1 MFKECEENIMLKR
14 CVLALATVGLL
25 TPTIARAYGEPRIV
39 PNYPF
44 YFENEVLHLYPT
56 ATVVKVLSGNQ
67 VVVQMDGEP
76 RLRLVELA
84 GIRNVGQYAP
94 EIEEQAILALEDALL
109 HQQIR
114 LEGDTFQRG
123 PSGTNHV
130 QAYLW
135 LHGAQMNEELVRNGL
150 ATVGGN
156 THYRRRSSYLHGVQD
171 EAIAAG
177 AGIWSLELDGRT
189 SAEIL
194 DTP

>member
-1 MFKECEENIMLKR
+1 MLKR

-44 YFENEVLHLYPT
+44 SFENEVLDRYPT

-67 VVVQMDGEP
+67 VVVQVEGEP
-76 RLRLVELA
+76 RLRTIELA
-84 GIRNVGQYAP
+84 GIRNVEAYAP
-94 EIEEQAILALEDALL
+94 EIEELAVLALEEAIL
-109 HQQIR
+109 HEQIR

-123 PSGTNHV
+123 PAGTSPV

-135 LHGAQMNEELVRNGL
+135 INGAQMNEELVRNGL
-150 ATVGGN
+150 ATVTGN
-156 THYRRRSSYLHGVQD
+156 THFQRRSTYLRGVQE
-171 EAIAAG
+171 EAIDAG
-177 AGIWSLELDGRT
+177 VGIWSLELDGRT

>member
-1 MFKECEENIMLKR
+1 MLKR
-14 CVLALATVGLL
+14 GVLALAAVGLL

-44 YFENEVLHLYPT
+44 YFENEVLDLYPS

-67 VVVQMDGEP
+67 VVVQVDGEP
-76 RLRLVELA
+76 RLRIVELA
-84 GIRNVGQYAP
+84 GIRNVGEYAP
-94 EIEEQAILALEDALL
+94 EIEELAISALEDAIL

-123 PSGTNHV
+123 PSGTAPV

-135 LHGAQMNEELVRNGL
+135 LNGAQLNEELVRNGL

-156 THYRRRSSYLHGVQD
+156 THYRRRTRYLRGIQE

-194 DTP
+194 DAP